1 MEIRTSRPYSNLKP
15 ARHTR
20 SDCYKRHPLN
30 RAQSFVSHRIEAWK
44 SEQET
49 GILLTK
55 DEADDSPPMG
65 NRVKNV
71 EGARLWVLKD
81 GLRRTPIAEVRY
93 DMVQR
98 AECFSVSAKDSCAK
112 PSEASPR
119 IGDSIGY
126 VAGDEKDLK
135 IDAF

>member
-1 MEIRTSRPYSNLKP
+1 MVFDQDFSFGGVFLDRHIEKLIDANEIL
-15 ARHTR
+15 
-20 SDCYKRHPLN
+20 
-30 RAQSFVSHRIEAWK
+30 AQSFVSHRIEAWK